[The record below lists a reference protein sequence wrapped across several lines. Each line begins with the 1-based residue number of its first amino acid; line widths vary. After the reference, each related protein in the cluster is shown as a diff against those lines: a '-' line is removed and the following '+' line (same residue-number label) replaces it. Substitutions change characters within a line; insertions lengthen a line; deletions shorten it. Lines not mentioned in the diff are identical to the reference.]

1 VRICVHGQPSERAT
15 DPTNLRLLL
24 VADVLMRVVELNHV
38 QVIVVLAG
46 LASDEAGELLDLA
59 DRWGIHRPMTV
70 SPGGDPATTLGGP
83 VSVHVLGPG
92 PSQDS
97 VIGTRLQVGPL
108 VADTEVVGRMQ
119 EDPAVL
125 RLELLSRRYA
135 DPVVLRAGAGAGA
148 EEALRRW
155 RARMSDWAR
164 SPSRPI
170 PPQIRQRA
178 EANFA
183 DDLDTPSV
191 LQLLGEIEADQN
203 LPNGAKFETF
213 AYLDRV
219 LALELARE
227 IGN

>member
-1 VRICVHGQPSERAT
+1 MRICVHGQPSERAA

-24 VADVLMRVVELNHV
+24 VADVLMRVVELNAV
-38 QVIVVLAG
+38 QVVVALAG
-46 LASDEAGELLDLA
+46 LASDEAGELFDLA

-70 SPGGDPATTLGGP
+70 SPGGDPAATLGGP

-92 PSQDS
+92 ASQDS
-97 VIGTRLQVGPL
+97 VMGPRLQVGPL
-108 VADTEVVGRMQ
+108 AADARVVGRMQ
-119 EDPAVL
+119 EVPAVV

-135 DPVVLRAGAGAGA
+135 DPVDLRADPGAA
-148 EEALRRW
+148 EALRRW

-178 EANFA
+178 EADLS

-191 LQLLGEIEADQN
+191 LRLLREIEADEN
-203 LPNGAKFETF
+203 LSNGAKFESF

-227 IGN
+227 VGH

>member
-1 VRICVHGQPSERAT
+1 
-15 DPTNLRLLL
+15 
-24 VADVLMRVVELNHV
+24 
-38 QVIVVLAG
+38 
-46 LASDEAGELLDLA
+46 
-59 DRWGIHRPMTV
+59 
-70 SPGGDPATTLGGP
+70 
-83 VSVHVLGPG
+83 
-92 PSQDS
+92 

-191 LQLLGEIEADQN
+191 LQLLGEIEADEN

-227 IGN
+227 IGH